1 VLALTTATARSQSI
15 RQHNDQEVT
24 MTIQPPL
31 SAGDG
36 VYEGA
41 PPPDARQLLTV
52 AEYADAVRAV
62 DALADA
68 DFPVQHVAIVGRGV
82 RTLEDVT
89 GRSRPVRAV
98 ASAAFTGA
106 LIGLFFGLLFDWWG
120 ALTPAVGWGWLA
132 LYGLVYGAFA
142 GLIVGLLFQAVGPRR
157 DFASI
162 RTLDAD
168 HYDVTLTGGDRAAA
182 LQILHDAGLA

>member
-1 VLALTTATARSQSI
+1 
-15 RQHNDQEVT
+15 

-36 VYEGA
+36 VPAAA
-41 PPPDARQLLTV
+41 PPPDGLPLLTV
-52 AEYADAVRAV
+52 STYADAVRAV

-68 DFPVQHVAIVGRGV
+68 HFPVQHVSIVGRGV
-82 RTLEDVT
+82 RTLENVT
-89 GRSRPVRAV
+89 GRYGPVRAV
-98 ASAAFTGA
+98 TSAALAGA

-120 ALTPAVGWGWLA
+120 AVTPEVAWGWLA
-132 LYGLVYGAFA
+132 LYGLAYGAFA
-142 GLIVGLLFQAVGPRR
+142 GFIVGLIFQAAGPQR

-168 HYDVTLTGGDRAAA
+168 RYDVVLTGGDRAEA
-182 LQILHDAGLA
+182 LRILREAGVRA